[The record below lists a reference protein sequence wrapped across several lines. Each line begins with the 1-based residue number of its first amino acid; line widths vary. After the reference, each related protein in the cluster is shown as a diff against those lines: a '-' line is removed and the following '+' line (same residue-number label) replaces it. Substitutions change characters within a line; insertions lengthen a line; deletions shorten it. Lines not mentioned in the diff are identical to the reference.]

1 MKKKTVT
8 LALCAAMM
16 LAVTACGG
24 NKDESSSAAPSSSAV
39 TSEVSKAPE
48 SSAAPEASAAPES
61 SAAPEASAAPESSS
75 AESSSASDAGTAS
88 LGAFASVE
96 EFAASDDIQS
106 QIEAMKESLND
117 AGMDIAVTGE
127 GDKLIYTYTYQELT
141 DEDGTMADTIKTQMD
156 AQASTFTTVANTI
169 KAAVDVE
176 NPVVVVRYLD
186 ANGEEIFSGEYPAE

>member
-1 MKKKTVT
+1 MKKKTLT

-24 NKDESSSAAPSSSAV
+24 KKEEGSSAASASSSSAV
-39 TSEVSKAPE
+39 TSEASNAGE
-48 SSAAPEASAAPES
+48 EESAAPES
-61 SAAPEASAAPESSS
+61 SAAQESSS
-75 AESSSASDAGTAS
+75 ANDSASSETGASSSGVSI
-88 LGAFASVE
+88 GAYASVE

-106 QIEAMKESLND
+106 QIAGMKETLNE
-117 AGMDIAVTGE
+117 AGMDIEVTGE

-141 DEDGTMADTIKTQMD
+141 DEDGAIAESIKTQMD

>member
-1 MKKKTVT
+1 MKKKTLT

-16 LAVTACGG
+16 LSVTACGG

-39 TSEVSKAPE
+39 TSEASTAGAEESKAPE
-48 SSAAPEASAAPES
+48 SSAAGTES
-61 SAAPEASAAPESSS
+61 SAAPESSS
-75 AESSSASDAGTAS
+75 AESSAVSDAGTAS
-88 LGAFASVE
+88 LGSYASVE

-106 QIEAMKESLND
+106 QIEAMKESLNE

-127 GDKLIYTYTYQELT
+127 GDKLIYTYTYKELT
-141 DEDGTMADTIKTQMD
+141 DEDGTMEESIKTQMD
-156 AQASTFTTVANTI
+156 AQASTFTAVANTI

-176 NPVVVVRYLD
+176 KPVVVVRYLD

>member
-1 MKKKTVT
+1 MKKKTLT

-24 NKDESSSAAPSSSAV
+24 SKGESSSAASAPSSSAASSL
-39 TSEVSKAPE
+39 T
-48 SSAAPEASAAPES
+48 SAAGTEGSAAQEP
-61 SAAPEASAAPESSS
+61 SAAPESSS
-75 AESSSASDAGTAS
+75 AGSSAASEAGAAS
-88 LGAFASVE
+88 TGTFASVE

-106 QIEAMKESLND
+106 QI
-117 AGMDIAVTGE
+117 AGMKDTLNEAGVDIAITGE

-141 DEDGTMADTIKTQMD
+141 DEDGTLAETIKSQMD

-186 ANGEEIFSGEYPAE
+186 ANGEEIFAGEYPAE

>member
-1 MKKKTVT
+1 MKKKTLT

-24 NKDESSSAAPSSSAV
+24 KETESSSAASSSAV
-39 TSEVSKAPE
+39 TSEASNAE
-48 SSAAPEASAAPES
+48 ESAAPES
-61 SAAPEASAAPESSS
+61 STAQESSS
-75 AESSSASDAGTAS
+75 ADDSASSEAGAS
-88 LGAFASVE
+88 TSGVSTGAYASVE

-106 QIEAMKESLND
+106 QIAGMKETLNE
-117 AGMDIAVTGE
+117 AGMDIEVTGE

-141 DEDGTMADTIKTQMD
+141 DEDGAIAESIKTQMD